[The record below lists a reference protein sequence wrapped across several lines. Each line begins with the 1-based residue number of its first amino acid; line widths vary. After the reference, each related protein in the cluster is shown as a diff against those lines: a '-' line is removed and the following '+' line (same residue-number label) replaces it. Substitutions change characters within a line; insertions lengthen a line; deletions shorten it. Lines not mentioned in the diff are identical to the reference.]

1 MGCESTAGSAS
12 GNPGIVAATKLDT
25 LNRCARTGDV
35 PAIWALEIAPARIC
49 PAALTGQALISAH
62 GEASTRRV
70 IGYTMQRRAS
80 DIRIGNFEKVEISD
94 FRSDAFCFL
103 AYAAPDYLPVLTNW
117 MQSPWFLKL

>member
-1 MGCESTAGSAS
+1 MRWYR
-12 GNPGIVAATKLDT
+12 ATCLQFGHWKSHPREYVLPPLLDR
-25 LNRCARTGDV
+25 LS
-35 PAIWALEIAPARIC
+35 
-49 PAALTGQALISAH
+49 SAH

-70 IGYTMQRRAS
+70 IGFTVQRGAL

-103 AYAAPDYLPVLTNW
+103 AHAAPDYLPVLTNW